1 MSRWWRA
8 AAGVLK
14 TAAETPVRRSY
25 HTIQA
30 VPREISGHRIAVRER
45 AQGRIPAVV
54 FSQSYVQT
62 DPNDPTSVAAS
73 SSVSRK
79 QLLTTERKQ
88 IKAILKDINLPFF
101 CSTTFPL
108 QIRAGSGSSTILET
122 KKVLPIKIH
131 TNEDG
136 NIMNLVFVWAEDGT
150 ELKVDVPIVYKGE
163 DVCPGLKK
171 GGCLRKIRTS
181 LRYMSLAEHIPAKI
195 EADVSKLDIGDG
207 VSMHDVVVHPS
218 LKLLSKNET
227 LPICKIMPTYV
238 ENVKST

>member
-73 SSVSRK
+73 SSVSRNSF
-79 QLLTTERKQ
+79 LL
-88 IKAILKDINLPFF
+88 P
-101 CSTTFPL
+101 
-108 QIRAGSGSSTILET
+108 SGSKLRLFSET
-122 KKVLPIKIH
+122 LISHSSVPPLSRFRSGLGQIH

-195 EADVSKLDIGDG
+195 EVDVSKLDIGDG